1 MNSPFTL
8 YHLENLMTHLTVKS
22 GYLPPE
28 VLLRKVVA
36 ISEAW
41 ADKSHAPAL
50 AEVAAAAAL
59 ARHAHLTSVRYLRL
73 HNLDLSA
80 VPAAD
85 LAALASSVSARVF
98 IDNVRGDLTPVLRDC
113 P

>member
-1 MNSPFTL
+1 MKSPF
-8 YHLENLMTHLTVKS
+8 YLTEKTYDPSPVKS
-22 GYLPPE
+22 GHLPPE
-28 VLLRKVVA
+28 VLLQKVVA

-41 ADKSHAPAL
+41 ADKSQVPAL
-50 AEVAAAAAL
+50 TEVAAAAAL

>member
-1 MNSPFTL
+1 
-8 YHLENLMTHLTVKS
+8 MTPPPVKS
-22 GYLPPE
+22 GHLPPE

-85 LAALASSVSARVF
+85 LASLAGSVSARVF

>member
-1 MNSPFTL
+1 MKAG
-8 YHLENLMTHLTVKS
+8 HLPLETVRS
-22 GYLPPE
+22 MAA
-28 VLLRKVVA
+28 R
-36 ISEAW
+36 ISARW
-41 ADKSHAPAL
+41 SSCYYCPAP

-59 ARHAHLTSVRYLRL
+59 ARHGHLTSVRYLRL